1 MSHGDSR
8 LASLSALR
16 DVIAHADAI
25 AMGADPVGPRVAPAR
40 VRKDGGARAQQES
53 ALPLMLQGIH
63 GQQAYTHEQQAFT
76 HEQQALAARHQ
87 LAFQDEAQAEAF
99 FDHAVR
105 ALQCG
110 SPAVDSQ
117 IDALER
123 DLLSRSNTLSA
134 EQLQQGSKAQ
144 ALAEQ
149 CAALES
155 RLEDQLRLQP
165 PGPGSACGEPG
176 GLPHSLGASA
186 PPWRREKAALH
197 QQVGELQAQLTAA
210 VRSNKAL
217 VQHLAELGPSADLS
231 LGAAATAATSRGGS
245 GGGGGGGD
253 AQALRRRRAVE
264 QASADERRKV
274 ELRAARGE
282 ASRALQNEQRHA
294 AALHRQLHL
303 GEAQHRV
310 SLAALRAALGES
322 DVERRAAAE
331 AHQARLAQVEA
342 EAESQL
348 QFHEELCRMR
358 VQAAERSAAQAQRQA
373 VGEARAAEWTR
384 EKGIRQEQEL
394 RTSLAEAAGRL
405 GDHQKQAQASQ
416 AAMQLLHTELE
427 VVQATLPQPRASE
440 VLVDSLDMQAEPH
453 GMTCTC
459 TCCACTSTCTMRH
472 APCPMPYAL
481 CPMPY
486 APCTM
491 HAPCSMACRGTRHGI
506 RSRPHMAGG
515 GPAGRGEAAPLA
527 PSRHRRAA
535 AAHAATDAGA
545 GAACAAATA
554 AAAASVQDA
563 GAYARHRAPLGLVC
577 RGQRRW
583 ARERRRRRRAVHG
596 SGGHVSGAARGRGA
610 HAEIPRRARAPP
622 RARGGQC
629 GGRCAPSR
637 LGEVGG
643 GSGRDARARRA

>member
-1 MSHGDSR
+1 MSHGDSP

-25 AMGADPVGPRVAPAR
+25 AMGADPVGPAR
-40 VRKDGGARAQQES
+40 VRQVSRAQQDS
-53 ALPLMLQGIH
+53 TLPLMLQGVH
-63 GQQAYTHEQQAFT
+63 GQQTYTHEQQAFT

-110 SPAVDSQ
+110 GPAVDSQ

-149 CAALES
+149 CAVLES
-155 RLEDQLRLQP
+155 RLEEQLRLQP
-165 PGPGSACGEPG
+165 PEPGSAC

-231 LGAAATAATSRGGS
+231 LGAAAAEATSRG

-274 ELRAARGE
+274 ELRAARDV

-294 AALHRQLHL
+294 AALQRQLHL

-310 SLAALRAALGES
+310 SLAALRAALRES
-322 DVERRAAAE
+322 DTERSAAVE
-331 AHQARLAQVEA
+331 AHQAQLAQVEA

-348 QFHEELCRMR
+348 QFQEELCRMR

-373 VGEARAAEWTR
+373 ARDL
-384 EKGIRQEQEL
+384 RQEQEL
-394 RTSLAEAAGRL
+394 RASLAEAAGRL
-405 GDHQKQAQASQ
+405 GDQQKQAQASQ

-440 VLVDSLDMQAEPH
+440 VLVDSLDMQVEAH
-453 GMTCTC
+453 RMTCNMQHATC
-459 TCCACTSTCTMRH
+459 MNAHAHAHAHACT
-472 APCPMPYAL
+472 
-481 CPMPY
+481 
-486 APCTM
+486 
-491 HAPCSMACRGTRHGI
+491 
-506 RSRPHMAGG
+506 
-515 GPAGRGEAAPLA
+515 
-527 PSRHRRAA
+527 
-535 AAHAATDAGA
+535 
-545 GAACAAATA
+545 
-554 AAAASVQDA
+554 
-563 GAYARHRAPLGLVC
+563 
-577 RGQRRW
+577 
-583 ARERRRRRRAVHG
+583 
-596 SGGHVSGAARGRGA
+596 
-610 HAEIPRRARAPP
+610 
-622 RARGGQC
+622 
-629 GGRCAPSR
+629 
-637 LGEVGG
+637 
-643 GSGRDARARRA
+643 

>member
-25 AMGADPVGPRVAPAR
+25 AMGADPVGPDPRVAPAR

-245 GGGGGGGD
+245 GGGGGGGGGGGD

-358 VQAAERSAAQAQRQA
+358 VQAAERSAAQPGDGAQR
-373 VGEARAAEWTR
+373 RSAER
-384 EKGIRQEQEL
+384 
-394 RTSLAEAAGRL
+394 S
-405 GDHQKQAQASQ
+405 
-416 AAMQLLHTELE
+416 
-427 VVQATLPQPRASE
+427 
-440 VLVDSLDMQAEPH
+440 
-453 GMTCTC
+453 
-459 TCCACTSTCTMRH
+459 
-472 APCPMPYAL
+472 AP
-481 CPMPY
+481 
-486 APCTM
+486 
-491 HAPCSMACRGTRHGI
+491 
-506 RSRPHMAGG
+506 GG
-515 GPAGRGEAAPLA
+515 GRGARRGVDAGEGCP
-527 PSRHRRAA
+527 
-535 AAHAATDAGA
+535 AGA
-545 GAACAAATA
+545 GAAHLARGGGGSAGRSPEAGAGVAGRDAAAAHGARGRAGDA
-554 AAAASVQDA
+554 AAAACLRVPLRLAQ
-563 GAYARHRAPLGLVC
+563 YA
-577 RGQRRW
+577 
-583 ARERRRRRRAVHG
+583 
-596 SGGHVSGAARGRGA
+596 GRGA
-610 HAEIPRRARAPP
+610 
-622 RARGGQC
+622 
-629 GGRCAPSR
+629 
-637 LGEVGG
+637 
-643 GSGRDARARRA
+643 